1 MFNLFNKKAES
12 RPKDVKAIRD
22 TLLRFIKEQ
31 LQKAEGG
38 EGHAIK
44 GLQLYMAPSSDE
56 LHLYEAAVYQ
66 TEEGRFKTEVQKIA
80 DDFAINLPEGWTFE
94 TTFSD
99 EIPQEGRRITGLD
112 AVLYIRTRLA
122 SMQKLA
128 TAYIRVLNGEAEKEE
143 YTLTSTG
150 GKVNIGREKRVQQ
163 ADGFFRLNT
172 IAFPADSAHES
183 NKFISRQHAHIEW
196 DGESDSFMFFADE
209 GGVPPRNKIKI
220 RSATDEHHVKLHST
234 QVGHRLQEGDQII
247 LGESAVLEFS
257 YTKE

>member
-12 RPKDVKAIRD
+12 RPKDVKAVRD

-44 GLQLYMAPSSDE
+44 GLQLYIAPPADE
-56 LHLYEAAVYQ
+56 QHLYEAAVYQ
-66 TEEGRFKTEVQKIA
+66 ADEGRFKAEVQKIA

-94 TTFSD
+94 TTFVDSL
-99 EIPQEGRRITGLD
+99 PAEGRKIPGLD
-112 AVLYIRTRLA
+112 ASLYINTRIA

-128 TAYIRVLNGEAEKEE
+128 TAYIRILNGEAEKEE
-143 YTLTSTG
+143 YVLTSTG

-163 ADGFFRLNT
+163 ADGFFRVNT
-172 IAFPADSAHES
+172 IAFPADSPHES

-196 DGESDSFMFFADE
+196 DPESASFMFFADE
-209 GGVPPRNKIKI
+209 GGVPPRNKIKVRAAI
-220 RSATDEHHVKLHST
+220 DEQPVKLHST